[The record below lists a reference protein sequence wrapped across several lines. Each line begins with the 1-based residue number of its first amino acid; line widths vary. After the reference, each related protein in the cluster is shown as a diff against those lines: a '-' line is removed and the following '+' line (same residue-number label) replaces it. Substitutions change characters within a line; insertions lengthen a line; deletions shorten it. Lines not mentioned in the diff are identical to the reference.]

1 MSWLVSGGS
10 NRKVGLQST
19 MLPGWGMLV
28 MRRWSTAWLWR
39 ALGPQLLED
48 RPSGSQE
55 NGADLVQTANSLDEF
70 SLSVFDIHPRR
81 LMS

>member
-1 MSWLVSGGS
+1 
-10 NRKVGLQST
+10 
-19 MLPGWGMLV
+19 

-55 NGADLVQTANSLDEF
+55 NGSDLVQTANSLDEF
-70 SLSVFDIHPRR
+70 SLSVLDIHPRR